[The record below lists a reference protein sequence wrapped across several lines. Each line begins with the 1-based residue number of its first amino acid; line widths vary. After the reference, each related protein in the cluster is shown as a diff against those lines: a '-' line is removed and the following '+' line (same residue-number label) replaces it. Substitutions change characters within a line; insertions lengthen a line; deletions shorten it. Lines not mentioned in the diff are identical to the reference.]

1 MKAPKEGRHGMSAG
15 MTRRGF
21 VGGLV
26 AAVALP
32 PAAAGQED
40 WFQDLEADRY
50 YVLQGGPYKDTGG
63 WGCPYAGMGDM
74 LVEMLKDSDHCRVLD
89 DRLAKVE
96 QQGFY
101 LTPSQYF
108 GKPWRRYDRIY
119 LTERWMREFYRR
131 HRDDTPADWD
141 RRYDEYRDALLAT
154 GWRHEYDR
162 MSREELVAIG
172 WKGVD
177 IYRKE
182 G

>member
-1 MKAPKEGRHGMSAG
+1 MSTD

-32 PAAAGQED
+32 SVAAGQED
-40 WFQDLEADRY
+40 WFQDLEVDRY
-50 YVLQGGPYKDTGG
+50 YDLQGGPYKATGG
-63 WGCPYAGMGDM
+63 WGQPYAGMGDM
-74 LVEMLKDSDHCRVLD
+74 LVEALKDWDARRLLD
-89 DRLAKVE
+89 GNLALIERK
-96 QQGFY
+96 GFY
-101 LTPSQYF
+101 LTPSQYL
-108 GKPWRRYDRIY
+108 GKPWRHYDRIY
-119 LTERWMREFYRR
+119 LTESWMREFYHR
-131 HRDDTPADWD
+131 HRDDTRADWD

-154 GWRHEYDR
+154 GWKSDYDR

-177 IYRKE
+177 IYRRE

>member
-1 MKAPKEGRHGMSAG
+1 MSADIS
-15 MTRRGF
+15 RRGF
-21 VGGLV
+21 IGSLA
-26 AAVALP
+26 AAVVLP
-32 PAAAGQED
+32 PAAAERED
-40 WFQDLEADRY
+40 WFQDLRADWY
-50 YVLQGGPYKDTGG
+50 YTLQGGPYKDTGG
-63 WGCPYAGMGDM
+63 WGCPYAGMGNM
-74 LVEMLKDSDHCRVLD
+74 LVETLQEWDADGLLD
-89 DRLAKVE
+89 DKLAHVE
-96 QQGFY
+96 REGFY

-108 GKPWRRYDRIY
+108 GKPWRRYGRIY

-131 HRDDTPADWD
+131 HRDDTPSDWD

-154 GWRHEYDR
+154 GWKSDYDR